1 MTLQLKVRIGITAV
15 MAAFTLSG
23 SAANLWHIG
32 DKAQMVPF
40 LGALSV
46 VAALDGLALV
56 AAFTVHDDRGN
67 WWGWFA
73 LIAGT
78 LGSAGLQYAVSDPIV
93 GEFFVPLVHGLRLE
107 LLRGLHCLPTLAT
120 LVAAHLTITALPVG
134 KGVPVG
140 EQAAGQTGSGTGV
153 MDRAGSHPA
162 AANRPPARPAPPQV
176 AAAPAADSSD
186 ASPRRAALDTG
197 GGPGD
202 RDSVVVVPPADTP
215 GRRKLPDDV
224 AVAELVVWLKG
235 RTASK
240 RQLLKGADELGIALG
255 SSRAERLAEI
265 ITTDQEGTPDAPR
278 PLTLAARSDVAS

>member
-1 MTLQLKVRIGITAV
+1 VTPQLKVRIGITAV

-23 SAANLWHIG
+23 SAANLWHIS

-73 LIAGT
+73 LVAGT
-78 LGSAGLQYAVSDPIV
+78 LGSAGLQYAVSAPIPE
-93 GEFFVPLVHGLRLE
+93 EFYVPIAAAGGGVKLE

-120 LVAAHLTITALPVG
+120 LVAAHLTITALPAG

-162 AANRPPARPAPPQV
+162 AAHRPPAPPQ

-215 GRRKLPDDV
+215 DRRKLPDDV
-224 AVAELVVWLKG
+224 AVAELAVWLKG
-235 RTASK
+235 RTATK
-240 RQLLKGADELGIALG
+240 RRLLEGADELGIALG
-255 SSRAERLAEI
+255 SSRAVRLAEI